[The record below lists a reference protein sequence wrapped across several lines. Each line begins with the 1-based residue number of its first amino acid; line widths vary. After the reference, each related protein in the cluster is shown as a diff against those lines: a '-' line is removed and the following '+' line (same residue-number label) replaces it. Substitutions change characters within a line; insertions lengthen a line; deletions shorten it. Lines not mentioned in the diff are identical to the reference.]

1 MRSAAAPASI
11 PVSPPPCPVVSLT
24 PASLSIIIK
33 MIKLEKLNGSMVVV
47 NAELIE
53 SVEATPDTVINLATG
68 NRFLVRNPVDEVI
81 AKVVEY
87 KKKVYAE
94 RKCVNPLDAF
104 DRK

>member
-1 MRSAAAPASI
+1 
-11 PVSPPPCPVVSLT
+11 
-24 PASLSIIIK
+24 

-53 SVEATPDTVINLATG
+53 TVEAAPDTVINLATG
-68 NRFLVRNPVDEVI
+68 NRFIVKDPVDAVI

-87 KKKVYAE
+87 KKQVYAE

-104 DRK
+104 ERK